1 MNWTTFS
8 TLVTL
13 THKILKKFCRCSFSW
28 SIVEF
33 FKAVTFSSNWSIVRE
48 SDILWKLYIKKYIYV
63 NVAIYNLPNSIQFI
77 LNRNYN
83 HFPLNILIWIFLWQQ
98 HAYDW
103 PFCHTL
109 LDCYMHQHSLKSKI
123 FKILSL
129 RTCTVCIYQ
138 ILHINANDF
147 SALPVSNICQNCM
160 L

>member
-28 SIVEF
+28 NIVEF

-48 SDILWKLYIKKYIYV
+48 SSILWKLYIKKCIYV
-63 NVAIYNLPNSIQFI
+63 NVAIYNLPNSIHNEAELQS
-77 LNRNYN
+77 
-83 HFPLNILIWIFLWQQ
+83 FPFKYFYSKCFVTAACIWMCHSAIHNLIATCTSVRWK
-98 HAYDW
+98 
-103 PFCHTL
+103 P
-109 LDCYMHQHSLKSKI
+109 
-123 FKILSL
+123 ILSL
-129 RTCTVCIYQ
+129 RTCIVCIYQ